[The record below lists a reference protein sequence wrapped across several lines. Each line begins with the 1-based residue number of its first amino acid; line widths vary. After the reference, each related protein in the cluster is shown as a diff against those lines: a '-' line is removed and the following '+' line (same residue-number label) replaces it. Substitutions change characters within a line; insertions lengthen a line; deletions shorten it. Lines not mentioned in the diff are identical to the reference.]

1 MTIQSLKTVIRCRD
15 LARSRELYVDLLGL
29 ELVEE
34 WDQPDDR
41 GCILSFGGNGG
52 FLELLEVATGHA
64 SHEQTSADAGGAGS
78 FELQMRVDEVDMWI
92 GRLEGRVSAEGPVTR
107 PWGNRYLWF
116 RDPDGVRIAL
126 FQAPQP

>member
-1 MTIQSLKTVIRCRD
+1 MIRCRD

-29 ELVEE
+29 DVVEE

-52 FLELLEVATGHA
+52 FLELLEVATEHA
-64 SHEQTSADAGGAGS
+64 SHEQRSADAVGAGS
-78 FELQMRVDEVDMWI
+78 FELQMRVDEVDTWI
-92 GRLEGRVSAEGPVTR
+92 GRLEGRLSIEGPVTR
-107 PWGNRYLWF
+107 PWGNRYLWI